1 VSRWALHHSR
11 TAVDALYHRVDR
23 SHLKAMTAA
32 LKALA
37 VDPTPTNMQPSDEDP
52 SLFWIAVPG
61 DYIVTYEIV
70 DEQQIVRILTI
81 E

>member
-1 VSRWALHHSR
+1 
-11 TAVDALYHRVDR
+11 
-23 SHLKAMTAA
+23 MTAA

>member
-1 VSRWALHHSR
+1 VSRWALHSSR
-11 TAVDALYHRVDR
+11 TAVNALYHRVDR
-23 SHLKAMTAA
+23 NDVKAVTAA

-37 VDPTPTNMQPSDEDP
+37 VDPTPAHMQPSEENP
-52 SLFWIAVPG
+52 SFYWIAAPG